1 MIRRPPSRSLSTLP
15 LTLGLLVAAC
25 GGSAPPPVVV
35 TPFTAEHE
43 PLFEN
48 GVDMV
53 TEPDTLGGSW
63 LETWE
68 HELDR
73 RITFSDLVAL
83 VTISTLRTD
92 TDLDRRD
99 TYRLVARPDR
109 VFLGEEALGDE
120 EEALVLSV
128 REGEGGYGTVQTNER
143 RLLDAQF
150 FAFVKWERDEAGALR
165 PRWHLSPATDTVARR
180 VRDLLARRREISRD
194 DSGGTRRIIVH
205 RN

>member
-1 MIRRPPSRSLSTLP
+1 MIRRLISGFTLS

-48 GVDMV
+48 GIDMV
-53 TEPDTLGGSW
+53 TEPEALGGTW

-73 RITFSDLVAL
+73 RVTLSDLVAL
-83 VTISTLRTD
+83 VTIATLRTD

-109 VFLGEEALGDE
+109 VFLGENALDDE
-120 EEALVLSV
+120 GLVLSV
-128 REGEGGYGTVQTNER
+128 REGEGGYGTVETNER

-150 FAFVKWERDEAGALR
+150 FAFVKWERDDAGALR
-165 PRWHLSPATDTVARR
+165 PRWHLSPATDDVAVH
-180 VRDLLARRREISRD
+180 VRDLLARRREVERD
-194 DSGGTRRIIVH
+194 DSGGTRRIVVH
-205 RN
+205 QN